1 MAAFII
7 LLLSYFIISSLI
19 NLYYYLK
26 CFEEFKVQGL
36 DKFIFNYIFYKYI
49 NNSNLFKFDI
59 FSNLVILYFNIFSI
73 LIKF

>member
-7 LLLSYFIISSLI
+7 LLLSYFIIASLI

-26 CFEEFKVQGL
+26 CFEGFKVQSL